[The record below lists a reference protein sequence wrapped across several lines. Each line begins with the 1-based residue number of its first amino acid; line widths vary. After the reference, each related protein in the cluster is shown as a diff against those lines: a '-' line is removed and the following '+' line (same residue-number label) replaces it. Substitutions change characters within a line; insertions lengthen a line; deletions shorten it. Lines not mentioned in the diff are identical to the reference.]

1 MIDLSSAENDNFR
14 IIRRYF
20 IIALLTAFQWE
31 LSSAFSRFSA
41 SFVAN
46 ISYFESV
53 AKRDSKT
60 RYSELRKHIEIAQK
74 LVSTDFFNTTF

>member
-1 MIDLSSAENDNFR
+1 MIDLSSEENDNFR
-14 IIRRYF
+14 IIRRYL

-41 SFVAN
+41 SFVTI